1 MQEQLRIQQNFRF
14 RRVYEDQR
22 EIFSPYHQKKERES
36 RINNHHQSTSL
47 DSQPNTFRFTRSV
60 ILSAICSHRN
70 AQALKRTDKE
80 HLDAHSRR
88 KGCHT
93 RRSQGIIRT
102 LKHDAADSRDRKLQS
117 HRHTDVEQRLS
128 QFRLEPAFFR
138 STLQYFKLPVHI
150 NVAENSR
157 QSLRKDSSNSSSRH
171 SPAKYQNTEQIK
183 NDIQNSRKQQKP
195 KRRLTVS
202 QRTDNARKKIIEEST
217 RHTNKRDKQISI
229 RPFENILRR
238 THDPKNILT

>member
-1 MQEQLRIQQNFRF
+1 MQEQLRIQQNLRF

-70 AQALKRTDKE
+70 AQTLERTDKE

-117 HRHTDVEQRLS
+117 RCV
-128 QFRLEPAFFR
+128 
-138 STLQYFKLPVHI
+138 
-150 NVAENSR
+150 
-157 QSLRKDSSNSSSRH
+157 
-171 SPAKYQNTEQIK
+171 
-183 NDIQNSRKQQKP
+183 
-195 KRRLTVS
+195 
-202 QRTDNARKKIIEEST
+202 
-217 RHTNKRDKQISI
+217 
-229 RPFENILRR
+229 
-238 THDPKNILT
+238 